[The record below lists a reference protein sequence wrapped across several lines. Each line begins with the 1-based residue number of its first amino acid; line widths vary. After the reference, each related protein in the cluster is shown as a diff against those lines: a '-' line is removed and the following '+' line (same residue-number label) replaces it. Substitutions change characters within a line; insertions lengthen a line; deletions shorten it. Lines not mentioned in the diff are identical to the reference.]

1 LLSIGQEPLEQQD
14 VQPSDH
20 AGRFHRIRRQGE
32 GLKIGL
38 KPAFSDSLQMI
49 CHLRI
54 IQKKIS
60 RTGGVQ
66 ADLSQFCGRRPSFK
80 LSQEMMLFQPT
91 QTKLFPDGGCKF

>member
-32 GLKIGL
+32 GLKVGL
-38 KPAFSDSLQMI
+38 KLAFNDSLQMI

-60 RTGGVQ
+60 RTARVQ
-66 ADLSQFCGRRPSFK
+66 GDLSQLRGRRPSFK
-80 LSQEMMLFQPT
+80 LSQEMVLFESP
-91 QTKLFPDGGCKF
+91 